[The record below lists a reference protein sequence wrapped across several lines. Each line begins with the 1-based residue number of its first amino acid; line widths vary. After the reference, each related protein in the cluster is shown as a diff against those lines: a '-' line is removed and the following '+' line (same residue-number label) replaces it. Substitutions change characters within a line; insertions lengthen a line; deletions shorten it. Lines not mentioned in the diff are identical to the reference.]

1 MSMITYIYTIYNIE
15 TICRDIHIFC
25 LPVDSWWNCLNFFF
39 NILVHLTHCKVTRV
53 CVCVFVYSNNT
64 PYNICVLDLCKIFRN
79 IILCTQ
85 VVTNKTSNVSHC
97 QNYLTALRNKIQKT
111 KKKNHLLYTWLLFCP
126 ELGLI
131 YLNWSKCLFTLFCDA
146 VMHELQHTLFCTA
159 AHCTTAARPF
169 WISPNAG
176 EIAPALFFFNT
187 MWVVVHCSTGA
198 LICGGGPFKMA
209 VLQVAIG
216 SYAFK
221 PNRIFSFVSAKYILA
236 RFIPVRPC
244 GPWFKEAWEPI
255 HLNGLPCPA
264 TRRKEAPALFWKSQ
278 SARVLFPVRWINGT
292 HPQVPHF
299 SLWVVAATSICV
311 GLAAGPT
318 AQMWTKPSTQVHQT
332 KGPDFFFRKQ
342 PQPE

>member
-1 MSMITYIYTIYNIE
+1 MKVFFVYGGYDIQLWQVQCSCSTLNSLQRIAAQTACVHLHYMSMITYIYTIYNIE

-146 VMHELQHTLFCTA
+146 VMHEL
-159 AHCTTAARPF
+159 
-169 WISPNAG
+169 
-176 EIAPALFFFNT
+176 
-187 MWVVVHCSTGA
+187 
-198 LICGGGPFKMA
+198 
-209 VLQVAIG
+209 
-216 SYAFK
+216 
-221 PNRIFSFVSAKYILA
+221 
-236 RFIPVRPC
+236 
-244 GPWFKEAWEPI
+244 
-255 HLNGLPCPA
+255 
-264 TRRKEAPALFWKSQ
+264 
-278 SARVLFPVRWINGT
+278 
-292 HPQVPHF
+292 
-299 SLWVVAATSICV
+299 
-311 GLAAGPT
+311 
-318 AQMWTKPSTQVHQT
+318 
-332 KGPDFFFRKQ
+332 
-342 PQPE
+342 